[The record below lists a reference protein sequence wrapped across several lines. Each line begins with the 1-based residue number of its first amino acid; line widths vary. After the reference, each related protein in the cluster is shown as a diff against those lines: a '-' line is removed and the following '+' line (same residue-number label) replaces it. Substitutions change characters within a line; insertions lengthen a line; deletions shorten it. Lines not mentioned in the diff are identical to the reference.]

1 MGAFAFYKQW
11 LEKAYDGVS
20 LGEMVQW
27 SDLIASMYVL
37 GHNITLSAEQDTIN
51 RYFSTLSIKTYNDQW
66 AKLEL
71 MFWLLQVTSGSRA
84 RLKKWPTNGGK
95 TPERRESFERLK
107 LGILPKHWAGYCLTT
122 RAKRNI
128 MKPFDVLATSWS
140 CHFKKRYL
148 VDPLH
153 SKHIMQIGF

>member
-1 MGAFAFYKQW
+1 MGAFAQHKTW
-11 LEKAYDGVS
+11 LEKAFDGVP

-95 TPERRESFERLK
+95 TPERFQRLK
-107 LGILPKHWAGYCLTT
+107 PGILPKHWAEYCCLKT

-140 CHFKKRYL
+140 SVTSNNDASLTLCTVNL
-148 VDPLH
+148 
-153 SKHIMQIGF
+153 

>member
-95 TPERRESFERLK
+95 TPERFQRLK
-107 LGILPKHWAGYCLTT
+107 PGILPKHWAEYCCLKT

>member
-51 RYFSTLSIKTYNDQW
+51 RYFSTLSIKKYNDQW
-66 AKLEL
+66 AKLKL

-95 TPERRESFERLK
+95 TPESFQRLK
-107 LGILPKHWAGYCLTT
+107 PGILPKH
-122 RAKRNI
+122 
-128 MKPFDVLATSWS
+128 
-140 CHFKKRYL
+140 
-148 VDPLH
+148 
-153 SKHIMQIGF
+153 